1 MTHNPLES
9 NFAGVPK
16 ETAQQLARMNCL
28 VIIGEGH
35 PGSARHRAIS
45 GVQLHLTGAYNWYMT
60 VVDGFLVLTED
71 WKWLTVSE
79 FTGVPLFIC
88 LGEDHHMSIP
98 LFWVL
103 APWSTV
109 ARVDCGSLHAVR

>member
-1 MTHNPLES
+1 
-9 NFAGVPK
+9 
-16 ETAQQLARMNCL
+16 
-28 VIIGEGH
+28 
-35 PGSARHRAIS
+35 
-45 GVQLHLTGAYNWYMT
+45 MT
-60 VVDGFLVLTED
+60 VVDGFLVLSKD
-71 WKWLTVSE
+71 LKWKWLTVGA
-79 FTGVPLFIC
+79 FPGVPLFIC